1 MNDSG
6 SWRLSECGGVNAI
19 GTAFKVFNPTHFVG
33 LIEKVICADFKWHS
47 LGEDGQKRDR
57 GGIICYFTAKC
68 TFIPFNIY

>member
-1 MNDSG
+1 MRRS
-6 SWRLSECGGVNAI
+6 AI

-57 GGIICYFTAKC
+57 GGIICYFTEK
-68 TFIPFNIY
+68 